1 MLQSISYNYI
11 GENLIFKIRKI
22 FITEVL
28 YKEVAWFDKKDTAP
42 GVLSNIL
49 SEDIALLRGLTTET
63 ISIYIEGILCIAIAI
78 VISVTYSW
86 RMTLITI
93 ALAPFAMASG
103 YLKMMVYK
111 KDSKAVADR
120 KGEDDY
126 NNSNAI
132 LSDILINYKT
142 VIGFG
147 P

>member
-1 MLQSISYNYI
+1 M
-11 GENLIFKIRKI
+11 IFKIRKI